1 MTEVFLIGYQA
12 QVGKDTLA
20 SMILQNMGG
29 MRIGFSDP
37 MKDIAERVYDLSPEQ
52 CRGSLKDKVDFRYS
66 KTPRTILQA
75 IGASQR
81 AIYQD
86 VWAEYAFRR
95 VDRMA
100 NVPRVIIPDF
110 RKRNEY
116 DAAMRWRALDPYC
129 RRVHAI
135 EVTGERRSE
144 VSGAADVTETELQD
158 FPFWNVRLRNDSTPE
173 ALYEKFL
180 RYYRSYQAA

>member
-20 SMILQNMGG
+20 SFIMTELSAC
-29 MRIGFSDP
+29 RVGFSDP
-37 MKDIAERVYDLSPEQ
+37 LKNIAQALYGFSDEQ
-52 CRGSLKDKVDFRYS
+52 CRGSLKDVVDPRYG
-66 KTPRTILQA
+66 KTPRQILQA
-75 IGASQR
+75 VGASQR
-81 AIYQD
+81 AIHEN
-86 VWAEYAFRR
+86 VWAEYGFRSVENLTWAR
-95 VDRMA
+95 RIV
-100 NVPRVIIPDF
+100 IPDF

-116 DAAMRWRALDPYC
+116 DAAMQWRALDPYC

-135 EVTGERRSE
+135 EVTGPRRSE

-173 ALYEKFL
+173 ALYEKFV
-180 RYYRSYQAA
+180 RYYRNYQLA

>member
-20 SMILQNMGG
+20 SFIAGG
-29 MRIGFSDP
+29 LEKCCVRFSEP
-37 MKDIAERVYDLSPEQ
+37 IKDIAEDLYNLSDEQ
-52 CRGSLKDKVDFRYS
+52 CRGSLKDVVDPRYN
-66 KTPRTILQA
+66 KTPRQILQA
-75 IGASQR
+75 VGASQR
-81 AIYQD
+81 AIYED
-86 VWAEYAFRR
+86 VWAEYGFRR
-95 VDRMA
+95 VESLKW
-100 NVPRVIIPDF
+100 VSRVVIPDF

-135 EVTGERRSE
+135 EVTGPRRSE
-144 VSGAADVTETELQD
+144 VSGEQDVTETELQD